1 MQHQSHGKP
10 ASHVFLLVQA
20 MQCRTVTRHTSVQIS
35 AYTMFIFCMPCATL
49 ICSYKLSGGALPE
62 RSHQQLHNDVLVGAS
77 IGDEKLTSGEAEPLP
92 KPWLLIDLGLP

>member
-1 MQHQSHGKP
+1 
-10 ASHVFLLVQA
+10 
-20 MQCRTVTRHTSVQIS
+20 
-35 AYTMFIFCMPCATL
+35 
-49 ICSYKLSGGALPE
+49 LPE